1 MSFDESVEVW
11 QVGPPVV
18 AGELTQ
24 EVARRRKRQEERCS
38 AHVLGAIHL
47 PTGAVERMRTW
58 REGIDRQLHGASS
71 AFWGYVVRPPMRP
84 KIDQKTKRIRFW
96 RFSCAGFV
104 LACYRAGLGSKVVI
118 TKETRLPLVYLDV
131 LRDAYGEVDE
141 RRRKEWGIGGNGPWR
156 VLLAG
161 YIVRAM
167 GEPNLA
173 NRPYLPREVQEA
185 YFPA

>member
-1 MSFDESVEVW
+1 M
-11 QVGPPVV
+11 GPPVV

-141 RRRKEWGIGGNGPWR
+141 DARSGALAAMGLGGYCLLATLLGLWESRIWQTGPICQERCRRRTFR
-156 VLLAG
+156 
-161 YIVRAM
+161 
-167 GEPNLA
+167 
-173 NRPYLPREVQEA
+173 REA
-185 YFPA
+185 RS